1 MGKINDVTEFVGVS
15 EVTEKGNGVW
25 KAVFAEFVGTMIVV
39 FVACSCGISG
49 WTEEYRTSVTQSSLA
64 IGYVVGALV
73 FSLGHISG
81 SHINP
86 AVTCGMLVARNISVL
101 KALLYIVSQSIG
113 GITGAAILKAV
124 TPVNATGDLGITKV
138 NENLTS
144 AQGFGVEVVCTF
156 ILVMTIFA
164 VVDERRTDV
173 MGQAPIA
180 IGLAVVACH
189 LSAIPMTGCSMNPA
203 RSFGPSVMTG
213 LWENHWVYWAGPIIG
228 GMLAGLLYSYVF
240 RAPKPEPTEDSE
252 AYKMRA

>member
-1 MGKINDVTEFVGVS
+1 MTKINGVS
-15 EVTEKGNGVW
+15 EFFGLSELADYLNLSKMLV
-25 KAVFAEFVGTMIVV
+25 AEFLGTLLIVFLV
-39 FVACSCGISG
+39 CATRVEG
-49 WTEEYRTSVTQSSLA
+49 WTSDYEPNIVQTSLA
-64 IGYVVGALV
+64 IGFAVATLV
-73 FSLGHISG
+73 QSLGHISG

>member
-1 MGKINDVTEFVGVS
+1 MGKINDITSYIGVKDVTDVRRI
-15 EVTEKGNGVW
+15 W
-25 KAVFAEFVGTMIVV
+25 KMIVAEFLGTLVLVFIGCGSCVQFPEASPSTVV
-39 FVACSCGISG
+39 RIALAFGISIA
-49 WTEEYRTSVTQSSLA
+49 TMAQ
-64 IGYVVGALV
+64 
-73 FSLGHISG
+73 SLGHISG